1 MSTSERSL
9 EQQLTQYMEAGFP
22 ILYVNSCEEEKADAA
37 IRQAADKV
45 KRKHIMEWNGAK
57 LVDFFTKTPLSIL
70 DETIRGALSS
80 FLDEETPGRIL
91 VLKEPQ
97 AYWENPECAALLRD
111 IAHRITMN
119 RMSECTVV
127 IVSSVYSLPKEIEH
141 YTTILE
147 ESPLSDAQITAIV
160 RETAQEWDATL
171 NQEVLDEMTTAFKGL
186 SASEIQNILRLAYHQ
201 YEGVLD
207 RKAMTMIREQKRQ
220 TIKKSGILEMVEVT
234 TDMDDIG
241 GLANL
246 KAWLKRKASVFKS
259 LRDARAF
266 GVDMPKGV
274 LIAGVP
280 GCGKSLSAKA
290 TAALLQVPLLRLD
303 MGRLL
308 GKYVGESEANM
319 RQAISLAEAISPC
332 VLWIDELEKA
342 FAGVGGEGGGAEVTT
357 RLLGSFLTWLQ
368 EKEDPVFVV
377 ATANDI
383 LRLPSELLRKGRFDE
398 IFYVKLPN
406 QAERKTI
413 LQIHVKKRRSQDLGK
428 IDFADLA
435 RETDGYSGADLEGVV
450 KDAIEEAFA
459 SKQES
464 VDTDGIRKAIRETH
478 PLSEVMKE
486 SLKKMQE
493 EYEKRKYKSA
503 S

>member
-1 MSTSERSL
+1 MRASERSL

-22 ILYVNSCEEEKADAA
+22 ILYINSCEEEKADAA
-37 IRQAADKV
+37 IRQAAAKAE
-45 KRKHIMEWNGAK
+45 RKHIMEWNGAK
-57 LVDFFTKTPLSIL
+57 MVDFFTKAPLSML
-70 DETIRGALSS
+70 DESIRGALSL
-80 FLDEETPGRIL
+80 FLEDEQPDRIL

-111 IAHRITMN
+111 IAHRITTD

-147 ESPLSDAQITAIV
+147 EKPLSDGQISAIV
-160 RETAQEWDATL
+160 RETAQAWEMELARD
-171 NQEVLDEMTTAFKGL
+171 VLDEMTTAFKGL
-186 SASEIQNILRLAYHQ
+186 SASEIQNILRLAYYQ
-201 YEGVLD
+201 QGGVLD
-207 RKAMTMIREQKRQ
+207 RSAMTMIQEQKRQ

-234 TDMDDIG
+234 TGMSDIG

-259 LRDARAF
+259 LREAQAF

-319 RQAISLAEAISPC
+319 RQAINLAEAISPC

-383 LRLPSELLRKGRFDE
+383 LKLPSELLRKGRFDE

-406 QAERKTI
+406 QQEREAI
-413 LQIHVKKRRSQDLGK
+413 LKIHVQKRRAQDLDK
-428 IDFADLA
+428 IDFAVLA

-450 KDAIEEAFA
+450 KDAIEAAFA
-459 SKQES
+459 SKQGC
-464 VDTDGIRKAIRETH
+464 VNTDGIRKAIRETH
-478 PLSEVMKE
+478 PLSEIMKE
-486 SLKKMQE
+486 SLEKMQK